1 MIHAEDKDFDAIISI
16 VKKHKEWLGHI
27 RHDYVRQMIM
37 NNAKEFNFTSNFISK
52 HKGTSLL
59 IFERDVALSYSVYKV
74 NRKIGTASAKKG
86 DCILHQICAKNRD
99 GSASD
104 VLQRFFKYINKKVY
118 LSVRKDNTEA
128 IDFYLKNDMLEIGD
142 IAWKNNTIPGK
153 IFLYNATT

>member
-1 MIHAEDKDFDAIISI
+1 MIHARDEDFNDIIAIF
-16 VKKHKEWLGHI
+16 KKYKEWLGHI
-27 RHDYVRQMIM
+27 RHDYVQQMII
-37 NNAKEFNFTSNFISK
+37 NNAKKFNFISTLTSK

-104 VLQRFFKYINKKVY
+104 VLQRFYKYINKKVY
-118 LSVRKDNTEA
+118 
-128 IDFYLKNDMLEIGD
+128 
-142 IAWKNNTIPGK
+142 
-153 IFLYNATT
+153 

>member
-1 MIHAEDKDFDAIISI
+1 MIHARDEDFNDIIAIF
-16 VKKHKEWLGHI
+16 KKYKEWLGHI
-27 RHDYVRQMIM
+27 RHDYVQQMII
-37 NNAKEFNFTSNFISK
+37 NNAKKFNFISTLTSK

-118 LSVRKDNTEA
+118 LSVRTDNSEA
-128 IDFYLKNDMLEIGD
+128 IDFYLKNDMLEIGE

>member
-1 MIHAEDKDFDAIISI
+1 MIHARDEDFNDIIVI
-16 VKKHKEWLGHI
+16 FKKYKEWLGHI
-27 RHDYVRQMIM
+27 RHDYVQQMIV
-37 NNAKEFNFTSNFISK
+37 NNAKEFNFTSTFTSK

>member
-1 MIHAEDKDFDAIISI
+1 MIHARDEDFGDIIAIF
-16 VKKHKEWLGHI
+16 KKYKEWLGHI
-27 RHDYVRQMIM
+27 RHDYVQQMIM
-37 NNAKEFNFTSNFISK
+37 NNAKKFNFISTLTSK

-59 IFERDVALSYSVYKV
+59 IFERDVVLSYSVYKV

-142 IAWKNNTIPGK
+142 IAWKDKTIPGK

>member
-104 VLQRFFKYINKKVY
+104 VLQRFFKYINRKVY
-118 LSVRKDNTEA
+118 CTVRESNTRA
-128 IDFYLKNDMLEIGD
+128 IDFYKKNDMIEVGKTS
-142 IAWKNNTIPGK
+142 WKNNTIPGK
-153 IFLYNATT
+153 VFLYNATA